1 MDTPEKV
8 AVVGDGAMGTV
19 SALILANKGYNVSLW
34 GYNRPQIEQISQ
46 KRENS
51 LFLPGIKLPIA
62 IEMTSD
68 DESIFDKA
76 AIIISAVPCVYL
88 RQTWTRLNPYLPAH
102 VPILSATKGIE
113 NKSLKRPSQIIA
125 DLVSSRSLAVL
136 SGPNIAD
143 ELAHSL
149 PATSTV
155 ASLDPTL
162 AQMVQKIYSTNWF
175 RIYTNSDVVGV
186 ELAGATKNVIAIAA
200 GIIEGLQAGY
210 NAQAALLTRGL
221 VEITRL
227 GLALGARPETF
238 AGLSG
243 MGDLI
248 TTCFSPKGRNR
259 TFGRALA
266 RGLSASDALAEIP
279 GEVEGVNTCRSLIE
293 ISEKYQVEMP
303 ITRAVYEVVFENK
316 PVQKALFDLMTRRL
330 KSENFGQMCE

>member
-8 AVVGDGAMGTV
+8 AVIGDGAMGTV
-19 SALILANKGYNVSLW
+19 SALILSNKGYNVSLW
-34 GYNRPQIEQISQ
+34 GYNQPQIEQIKRQ
-46 KRENS
+46 RENS

-76 AIIISAVPCVYL
+76 AIIISAVPCIYL
-88 RQTWTRLNPYLPAH
+88 RQTWTRLNSHLPPH
-102 VPILSATKGIE
+102 VPILSVTKGIE
-113 NKSLKRPSQIIA
+113 NASLKRPSQIIA
-125 DLVSSRSLAVL
+125 ELVSSRSLAVL

-266 RGLSASDALAEIP
+266 RGLTVSDALAEIP
-279 GEVEGVNTCRSLIE
+279 GEVEGVNTCRSLVE

-303 ITRAVYEVVFENK
+303 ITRAVYEVLFENK
-316 PVQKALFDLMTRRL
+316 PVHQALFDLMTRRL
-330 KSENFGQMCE
+330 KAENIGSECK